1 FAAKHSMSRSSGASK
16 PDAEGG
22 EKVRREGGKT
32 AEILQLTDMD
42 SAFILG
48 RGGKTKHKIARV
60 SGATLELHEHNCT
73 VEIIGADPERCRARK
88 YINLVSRQKTSS
100 CSVSRAVARPDQHDD
115 GERFLDLTM
124 IPVPTSCVGFVTG
137 SQGNFLRTCEE
148 EWGTLMFFCDY
159 QGPGG
164 SPETLKTWRLAQLA
178 LLALLQVVAAIEA
191 KLPPGARYFYT
202 KNITDHCC
210 PDEWGRD
217 AIPLGDEGL
226 SFALGKDGATRK
238 KLAKASGCILEYVGH
253 AAFMAGSLPARRRAR
268 EYLGWLLKQRTGTVY
283 VDTHDRSDVTSV
295 DIPHDLE
302 AMPPP

>member
-115 GERFLDLTM
+115 GDLTM

-178 LLALLQVVAAIEA
+178 LLALLQDGLGAEA
-191 KLPPGARYFYT
+191 PDSDHNPTRRYFYT